1 MRNIQY
7 IVIHCSGASQSQSV
21 DSIKRY
27 WREVLGWKQ
36 VGYHW
41 IVEAGGKRHQLAQDL
56 EVTNGVAGQNS
67 KCIHLCYIG
76 GKHIDDR
83 TEVQK
88 QALIDLVRFY
98 KSKYPNTKV
107 QGHRD
112 FLKKGTPQWKDCP
125 QFDAIPEYAELR

>member
-1 MRNIQY
+1 MRDIQY
-7 IVIHCSGASQSQSV
+7 IVIHCTGADQNQSV
-21 DSIKRY
+21 ESIKAY
-27 WREVLGWKQ
+27 WRDVLKWKQ

-41 IVEAGGKRHQLAQDL
+41 LIEAGGKRHQLAQDA

-76 GKHIDDR
+76 GKTADNR

-88 QALIDLVRFY
+88 QALIDLVKFY
-98 KSKYPNTKV
+98 KQKYPKAKV

-112 FLKKGTPQWKDCP
+112 FPNVAKACP
-125 QFDAIPEYAELR
+125 QFNAIPEYLNT